1 MTPEMQT
8 SNGGQKTHGLK
19 LLLLLGI
26 DFAFLENTVQRYTLS
41 ARLNNASMTRGL
53 TSSFF
58 YQVFVLIMVL
68 TFSSC
73 YRKNASIQTQNED
86 LSESQIQHS
95 DSSQDL
101 SRDFENYRWDNLYAI
116 EVIHG
121 KALDKEEYT
130 EGLPRLELQ
139 IQQGRLV
146 GFTGCN
152 SFQAQAR
159 LNQNEDKV
167 VHIEI
172 GPIMSTK
179 KGCIGAIDEEHFFQA
194 LESSS
199 SLLLANNRILL
210 INEEGVIVL
219 QGLIID

>member
-1 MTPEMQT
+1 MTPKIQT

-26 DFAFLENTVQRYTLS
+26 DFAFLENTVQRYKLS
-41 ARLNNASMTRGL
+41 YRFNNASMTRG
-53 TSSFF
+53 FF
-58 YQVFVLIMVL
+58 SPFIFQVFVLIVVL
-68 TFSSC
+68 MFSSC
-73 YRKNASIQTQNED
+73 CRKNASTQIQNEE
-86 LSESQIQHS
+86 LRESQLHKS
-95 DSSQDL
+95 DSSQDIQI
-101 SRDFENYRWDNLYAI
+101 NRWDNLYAI
-116 EVIHG
+116 EVING

-159 LNQNEDKV
+159 LTQNEDEV

-179 KGCIGAIDEEHFFQA
+179 KGCIGAIDEQRFFQA

-199 SLLLANNRILL
+199 SLLLSNNRILL

-219 QGLIID
+219 QGLIVD

>member
-1 MTPEMQT
+1 MTPEIQT

-26 DFAFLENTVQRYTLS
+26 DFAFLENTVQRYKLS
-41 ARLNNASMTRGL
+41 YRFNNATMIRGL
-53 TSSFF
+53 NSPFLF
-58 YQVFVLIMVL
+58 LVFILTMVL
-68 TFSSC
+68 SLSSC
-73 YRKNASIQTQNED
+73 CRKKASIQTQNED
-86 LSESQIQHS
+86 LSESQIQQR
-95 DSSQDL
+95 DSAQDIQT
-101 SRDFENYRWDNLYAI
+101 NRWDNLYAI
-116 EVIHG
+116 EVING
-121 KALDKEEYT
+121 KALDKEKYT

-159 LNQNEDKV
+159 LTQNENEV

-179 KGCIGAIDEEHFFQA
+179 KGCVGAIDEQHFFQA

-199 SLLLANNRILL
+199 SLLLSNNRILL
-210 INEEGVIVL
+210 INEEGVIAL
-219 QGLIID
+219 QGLIVD

>member
-1 MTPEMQT
+1 MIHTN
-8 SNGGQKTHGLK
+8 SGGQKTHGLK

-26 DFAFLENTVQRYTLS
+26 DFAFLENTVQRYKLS
-41 ARLNNASMTRGL
+41 YRFNNASMIRGL
-53 TSSFF
+53 IAPFLF
-58 YQVFVLIMVL
+58 LVFILTMVL
-68 TFSSC
+68 SLSSC
-73 YRKNASIQTQNED
+73 CRKKASIQTQNED

-95 DSSQDL
+95 DSLKDL
-101 SRDFENYRWDNLYAI
+101 SRDFENYRWDNLYSI

-159 LNQNEDKV
+159 LTQNEDKI
-167 VHIEI
+167 VHIEM

-219 QGLIID
+219 QGLIVD

>member
-1 MTPEMQT
+1 M
-8 SNGGQKTHGLK
+8 
-19 LLLLLGI
+19 I
-26 DFAFLENTVQRYTLS
+26 
-41 ARLNNASMTRGL
+41 RGL
-53 TSSFF
+53 IAPFQFLLFILT
-58 YQVFVLIMVL
+58 MVL

-73 YRKNASIQTQNED
+73 CRKNASIQTQNEEI
-86 LSESQIQHS
+86 SESKIQQSSSPQDIQI
-95 DSSQDL
+95 
-101 SRDFENYRWDNLYAI
+101 NGWDNIYAI
-116 EVIHG
+116 EVIYG
-121 KALDKEEYT
+121 KAIDKEEYT

-159 LNQNEDKV
+159 LIQNEDEV

-179 KGCIGAIDEEHFFQA
+179 KGCVGAIDEQHFFQA

-199 SLLLANNRILL
+199 SLLLSNNRILL

-219 QGLIID
+219 QGLIVD

>member
-26 DFAFLENTVQRYTLS
+26 DFAFLENTVQRYKLS
-41 ARLNNASMTRGL
+41 YRFNNASMIRGL
-53 TSSFF
+53 IAPFQF
-58 YQVFVLIMVL
+58 LVFILTMVL
-68 TFSSC
+68 SLSSC
-73 YRKNASIQTQNED
+73 CRKNASIQIQNEEI
-86 LSESQIQHS
+86 SESKIQQSSSPQDIQI
-95 DSSQDL
+95 
-101 SRDFENYRWDNLYAI
+101 NGWDNIYAI

-121 KALDKEEYT
+121 KTIDKEEYT

-159 LNQNEDKV
+159 LTQNEDEV
-167 VHIEI
+167 IHIEI

-179 KGCIGAIDEEHFFQA
+179 KGCIGAIDEQRFFQA

-210 INEEGVIVL
+210 INEEGLIVL
-219 QGLIID
+219 QGLIVD

>member
-1 MTPEMQT
+1 MTPEIQT

-26 DFAFLENTVQRYTLS
+26 DFAFLENTVQRYKLS
-41 ARLNNASMTRGL
+41 YRFNNASMIRGL
-53 TSSFF
+53 NSPFLF
-58 YQVFVLIMVL
+58 LVFILTMVL

-73 YRKNASIQTQNED
+73 CRKNTSIQTQNEEI
-86 LSESQIQHS
+86 SESKIQQSNSPQDIQI
-95 DSSQDL
+95 
-101 SRDFENYRWDNLYAI
+101 NGWDNIYAI

-121 KALDKEEYT
+121 KAIDKEEYT

-159 LNQNEDKV
+159 LTQNEDEV
-167 VHIEI
+167 IHIEI

-179 KGCIGAIDEEHFFQA
+179 KGCIGAIDEQRFFQA

-199 SLLLANNRILL
+199 SLLLSNNRILL

-219 QGLIID
+219 QGLIVD

>member
-1 MTPEMQT
+1 MTPEIQT

-26 DFAFLENTVQRYTLS
+26 DFAFLENTVQRYKLS
-41 ARLNNASMTRGL
+41 YRFNNASMIRGL
-53 TSSFF
+53 NSPFLF
-58 YQVFVLIMVL
+58 LVFILTMVL

-73 YRKNASIQTQNED
+73 CRKKASIQIQNED

-121 KALDKEEYT
+121 KALDKEKYT

-159 LNQNEDKV
+159 LTQNEDKV
-167 VHIEI
+167 VHIEM

-179 KGCIGAIDEEHFFQA
+179 KGCIGAIDEGHFFQA

-199 SLLLANNRILL
+199 SLLLSNNRILL

-219 QGLIID
+219 QGLIVD

>member
-26 DFAFLENTVQRYTLS
+26 DFAFLENTVQRYKLS
-41 ARLNNASMTRGL
+41 YRFNNASMIRGL
-53 TSSFF
+53 IAPFLF
-58 YQVFVLIMVL
+58 LVFILTMVL
-68 TFSSC
+68 SFSSC
-73 YRKNASIQTQNED
+73 CRKKASVQTQNKE
-86 LSESQIQHS
+86 LSESQIQQN
-95 DSSQDL
+95 SSPQDIQT
-101 SRDFENYRWDNLYAI
+101 NRWDNIYAI

-152 SFQAQAR
+152 SFQAQAK
-159 LNQNEDKV
+159 LTQNEDEV
-167 VHIEI
+167 IHIEI

-179 KGCIGAIDEEHFFQA
+179 KGCIGTIDEQHFFQA

-199 SLLLANNRILL
+199 SLLLSNNRILL

-219 QGLIID
+219 QGLIVD